1 MVGHVHEGLE
11 PLNYGLAALE
21 QRDSFDGESLLPVA
35 RGETTHSRGW
45 ALASYSGLTSN
56 TMSWMLRRGDYK
68 LIVHEAYPS
77 RLFNFRDDSGEL
89 NDLIEQEPEM
99 ASELLA
105 VLDTEV
111 DRKVTLETWGGN
123 TEDTTSR
130 SSSTRPGVACIGT
143 APTP

>member
-1 MVGHVHEGLE
+1 M
-11 PLNYGLAALE
+11 
-21 QRDSFDGESLLPVA
+21 
-35 RGETTHSRGW
+35 
-45 ALASYSGLTSN
+45 
-56 TMSWMLRRGDYK
+56 
-68 LIVHEAYPS
+68 IVHEAYPS
-77 RLFNFRDDSGEL
+77 RLFNLRDDSGEL

-130 SSSTRPGVACIGT
+130 SSSTKPGVACIGT